1 MESTFPL
8 QFPNFLHLFFFQFFS
23 SCTNLRLNLQKLEF
37 PMVMASEAEKSIQE
51 VLSLPILLAD
61 RVIKSAQ
68 EAESFKPEN
77 SELSRQVTRLSQL
90 LRSAARL
97 TTTSAAVYDRPI
109 RRVPVDLTKALDR
122 ALALAR
128 KCRHKKTNVLHHVL
142 SITTTADF
150 KKVSALLD
158 SSLAD
163 MKWVLS
169 IYQDPSDYETALPPF
184 ASTDPILAW
193 VWPSVAAVHMGRAE
207 AAQELASLA
216 KNNDRNKKIIVEENG
231 IPPLLKMLKESSNVD
246 GQSAAAAALCSL
258 ADDEVRVK
266 KIADKLGVQ
275 IIAKVLSES
284 PARVQEI
291 LINLVLKMSEMDPV
305 VQEEFGR
312 ENVTRP
318 LVTLLGMD
326 VDLEEFVE
334 ANTRKNASNLHSL
347 VQINKEMATTK
358 KGNGVVT
365 ISNGSRHNSK
375 VKEREAELPEV
386 KSRLKISCAAA
397 LWILARGSLLNS
409 GKITDTKALLVL
421 AKIIEKE
428 KGELKL
434 NCLKVVMELAAVAE
448 SNAELKRTA
457 FKPTSTAAKVVFDQ
471 LLKVIN
477 EEASVSMV
485 IPAVKAIGCL
495 ASMFP
500 AKEKRVVQSLVT
512 QLGHRSPD
520 VAAEAAKAL
529 SKFVCDENYNRRE
542 HSEAI
547 IEFNGVPRLMSLL
560 RTNGPLPLHE
570 LMLLCNLAINAG
582 NSKALEQGRA
592 LSVLEGAARHAVAQH
607 PDLRDL
613 FSKAIHHL
621 TIYQAEPH
629 AHRRP

>member
-1 MESTFPL
+1 
-8 QFPNFLHLFFFQFFS
+8 
-23 SCTNLRLNLQKLEF
+23 
-37 PMVMASEAEKSIQE
+37 MASEAEKSIQE

-68 EAESFKPEN
+68 EAESFQPEN
-77 SELSRQVTRLSQL
+77 SHLSRQVDQLSQL

-109 RRVPVDLTKALDR
+109 RRVSVDLTKALDR
-122 ALALAR
+122 TLALAR
-128 KCRHKKTNVLHHVL
+128 KCRHKKTNVLHHVF
-142 SITTTADF
+142 SITTAADF
-150 KKVSALLD
+150 KKVTALLD

-169 IYQDPSDYETALPPF
+169 IYQDPSGETALPPF

-193 VWPSVAAVHMGRAE
+193 VWPSIAAVHMGRAE
-207 AAQELASLA
+207 AAQELVSLA
-216 KNNDRNKKIIVEENG
+216 NNSDRNKKVIVEENG

-258 ADDEVRVK
+258 ADDQGSVT

-275 IIAKVLSES
+275 IIAKALSES
-284 PARVQEI
+284 PTRVQEI
-291 LINLVLKMSEMDPV
+291 LINLVLKMSQMNPI

-326 VDLEEFVE
+326 VDLDEFVE
-334 ANTRKNASNLHSL
+334 ANARKSASNLHSL
-347 VQINKEMATTK
+347 VQINKEMTTK

-365 ISNGSRHNSK
+365 TTNGSRHNSK
-375 VKEREAELPEV
+375 AKEREAELPEV
-386 KSRLKISCAAA
+386 KLRLKISCAAA
-397 LWILARGSLLNS
+397 LWILARRSVLNS

-448 SNAELKRTA
+448 SNAELKRAA
-457 FKPTSTAAKVVFDQ
+457 FRPTSTAAKVVFDQ

-512 QLGHRSPD
+512 QLDHRNPD

-560 RTNGPLPLHE
+560 RNNERGGGHE

-607 PDLRDL
+607 PDLREL

-629 AHRRP
+629 AHTRP

>member
-1 MESTFPL
+1 
-8 QFPNFLHLFFFQFFS
+8 
-23 SCTNLRLNLQKLEF
+23 
-37 PMVMASEAEKSIQE
+37 MASEAEKSIQE

-68 EAESFKPEN
+68 EAESFQPEN
-77 SELSRQVTRLSQL
+77 SHLSRQVTQLSQL

-109 RRVPVDLTKALDR
+109 RRVSVDLTKALDR
-122 ALALAR
+122 TLALAR
-128 KCRHKKTNVLHHVL
+128 KCRHKKTNVLHHVF
-142 SITTTADF
+142 SITTAADF

-169 IYQDPSDYETALPPF
+169 IYQDPSGETALPPF

-207 AAQELASLA
+207 AAQELVSLA
-216 KNNDRNKKIIVEENG
+216 NNNDRNKKVIVEENG

-258 ADDEVRVK
+258 ADDQGRVT

-275 IIAKVLSES
+275 IIAKALSES

-291 LINLVLKMSEMDPV
+291 LINLVLKMSQMDSI

-326 VDLEEFVE
+326 VDLDEFVE
-334 ANTRKNASNLHSL
+334 ANARKNASNLHSL
-347 VQINKEMATTK
+347 VQINKEMTTK

-365 ISNGSRHNSK
+365 TSNGSRHNSK

-386 KSRLKISCAAA
+386 KLRLKISCAAA
-397 LWILARGSLLNS
+397 LWILARRSVLNS

-448 SNAELKRTA
+448 SNAELKRAA
-457 FKPTSTAAKVVFDQ
+457 FRPTSTAAKVVFDQ

-485 IPAVKAIGCL
+485 IPAVKAIGYL

-512 QLGHRSPD
+512 QLGHRNPD

-560 RTNGPLPLHE
+560 RNNERGGSHE

-607 PDLRDL
+607 PDLREL

-629 AHRRP
+629 AHTTP